1 MELLI
6 FDCDGVL
13 VDSEAIAEQVLR
25 ERLAAW
31 LPDLHADD
39 ELRRALG
46 MTTQAILDHLAVRS
60 THALPYDALERIDA
74 AIETRLAAEL
84 EAMVGVAAAI
94 DALDLPL
101 AIVSNSS
108 RRRVAA
114 SLASTGLDA
123 QLGEA
128 PLFTAEQVARPKPA
142 PDVYLLA
149 AKSLG
154 IVPEAC
160 LVVEDSVSG
169 ASAARA
175 AGMTVIGFTGASH
188 IEPGHDARLREAGVW
203 QVLECMAEL
212 GALVMRWRGERRA
225 VAEGR
230 RWRDRLP
237 GAGAS
242 S

>member
-1 MELLI
+1 MTRW
-6 FDCDGVL
+6 
-13 VDSEAIAEQVLR
+13 SASTR
-25 ERLAAW
+25 RS
-31 LPDLHADD
+31 
-39 ELRRALG
+39 RRAWPPNSRRWS
-46 MTTQAILDHLAVRS
+46 AWRRRS
-60 THALPYDALERIDA
+60 RHSTFP
-74 AIETRLAAEL
+74 
-84 EAMVGVAAAI
+84 
-94 DALDLPL
+94 
-101 AIVSNSS
+101 NSS
-108 RRRVAA
+108 RRRVVA

-142 PDVYLLA
+142 PDIYLLA
-149 AKSLG
+149 AESLG
-154 IVPEAC
+154 VVPEAC
-160 LVVEDSVSG
+160 LAVEDSVSG
-169 ASAARA
+169 ANAARA

-203 QVLECMAEL
+203 QVLERMAEL